1 MGRPRRSGPRVRPYS
16 DSEDVEQTI
25 DVFSGGGLCGGKEE
39 VQQEKV
45 EQHAD

>member
-1 MGRPRRSGPRVRPYS
+1 MRHCTTVQVER

-25 DVFSGGGLCGGKEE
+25 DVFMGGGLCGGKEE

>member
-1 MGRPRRSGPRVRPYS
+1 MRHCTCTAVQVES

-25 DVFSGGGLCGGKEE
+25 DVFMGGGLCGGKEE